1 MIHLNR
7 RRLCCRILGDGQ
19 EEEEKK
25 KKKKRNNNR
34 ARIRRRRRTVADGI
48 YLVILSSVV
57 LLLFLIGR
65 QGQLIE
71 KTGTDYCSLS
81 LLVLPNI
88 PMVVEALPDLKQQQQ
103 IIQHPRH
110 HQRRTTKQKL
120 QKNLRKTKIKQKQ
133 HSSKKND
140 SRDNKSSKD
149 NDDNVGDVSDG
160 CINGN
165 YNNNNN
171 NKCKNLTI
179 ESFLLPRRIPVRMI
193 LRNICILLMMWSLRQ
208 CIQTSGIPYA
218 QTIWQLLE
226 GDNDNDKIIGKYY
239 HPSPMDVKLAQLL
252 LSCDDGNNNGIMLP
266 PSLLPSAKPLL
277 GLVASIAM
285 YVGLIFLL
293 PRWSTKF
300 RVLLDFRKL
309 DSTLSSPPDPNT
321 SVLVRRLGRSH
332 QEKSLS
338 DGKNDLLI
346 IPLQLS
352 SVSNKNKQ
360 RKKRDNNE
368 KNGIKKS
375 SSSHFSTT
383 NDYIDDDDNYVHPFD
398 YYFDVD
404 HSRIYCNPDTK
415 ACVEGAPTLQTSTLS
430 TLQKLVD
437 GGGLTKKQRQ
447 VAQERYKPYN
457 TITLSTPTFR
467 EAFLERISSPLVVI
481 QLVGKIISLLEEG
494 TGAVLSMF
502 ITLSQHYMN
511 ARQAIVSATQLA
523 QEVKTNLQDT
533 SGYRLSV
540 WNKAKK
546 KWTTTVAGNII
557 PGDIFRLKMQND
569 DDDDDNVQKKELIVP
584 VDALV
589 LKGQCLTNEA
599 ILTGESVPQIK
610 IPLDFEEEEMDHL
623 NNTSGDVGHDED
635 ATQHRRLDIHK
646 DRSSVLFAGTTLFH
660 TLEDHSGNN
669 DNNDKNSTTGGGVTC
684 IALCTGT
691 YSSKGKLLKALKG
704 SAHVG
709 AISNKSSERD
719 AMYLI
724 SSLSFCSFVSC
735 LSLFVRRE
743 GNSAKVSAFR
753 RVIQCTRIVLA
764 SIPSNMPLALATI
777 ARSCS
782 QILRH
787 QADVVCSEPGSLL
800 TAAYVDTV
808 VFDKVCKCIIVQKQ
822 LIIHC
827 ITSNMFA

>member
-1 MIHLNR
+1 MIHSNR
-7 RRLCCRILGDGQ
+7 RRVCCCILGD
-19 EEEEKK
+19 EEKMRRR
-25 KKKKRNNNR
+25 RNNI
-34 ARIRRRRRTVADGI
+34 RIRRRRTVADVI
-48 YLVILSSVV
+48 FLVIVSSVV
-57 LLLFLIGR
+57 LFLFIIGR
-65 QGQLIE
+65 VQLIE
-71 KTGTDYCSLS
+71 TETDFSLPS
-81 LLVLPNI
+81 LLLPNI
-88 PMVVEALPDLKQQQQ
+88 IMVEALPDLKQQ
-103 IIQHPRH
+103 R
-110 HQRRTTKQKL
+110 HQRLTTKQKL
-120 QKNLRKTKIKQKQ
+120 QKNLRKTKIKQDNKR
-133 HSSKKND
+133 
-140 SRDNKSSKD
+140 RDNKNQHSNQKKD
-149 NDDNVGDVSDG
+149 PISGNKASINDDG
-160 CINGN
+160 CTNG
-165 YNNNNN
+165 NNN
-171 NKCKNLTI
+171 NKKKCVKNLTI

-226 GDNDNDKIIGKYY
+226 GDNDNDKIRKYY
-239 HPSPMDVKLAQLL
+239 YPSPMDVKLAQLL
-252 LSCDDGNNNGIMLP
+252 LSCDDGNNNNGVMLP

-277 GLVASIAM
+277 SLVASIAM
-285 YVGLIFLL
+285 YVGLIFLI

-309 DSTLSSPPDPNT
+309 DSSLSSPPDPNT
-321 SVLVRRLGRSH
+321 SVLVRRIGRSH

-338 DGKNDLLI
+338 DGNNDLLI
-346 IPLQLS
+346 IPLQQS
-352 SVSNKNKQ
+352 SVSSKNKK
-360 RKKRDNNE
+360 KKRDNNNK

-375 SSSHFSTT
+375 SSHSTTTT
-383 NDYIDDDDNYVHPFD
+383 NDYIDDDDNYVHPSE

-404 HSRIYCNPDTK
+404 YSRVYCNPDTK
-415 ACVEGAPTLQTSTLS
+415 LCLEGAPTLQTSTLS

-437 GGGLTKKQRQ
+437 GGGLTKKQRK
-447 VAQERYKPYN
+447 VAQERYTPYN

-533 SGYRLSV
+533 SGYRVSV
-540 WNKAKK
+540 WNKANK

-557 PGDIFRLKMQND
+557 PGDIFRLKMQD
-569 DDDDDNVQKKELIVP
+569 DDDKVQKKELIVP

-610 IPLDFEEEEMDHL
+610 IPLDFDEEEMDHL
-623 NNTSGDVGHDED
+623 NNTSTSSDVGHDED
-635 ATQHRRLDIHK
+635 APQHRRLDIHK
-646 DRSSVLFAGTTLFH
+646 DRSSILFAGTTLFH
-660 TLEDHSGNN
+660 TLDDHSENN
-669 DNNDKNSTTGGGVTC
+669 DDDDDDDKNSTTGGGVTC

-691 YSSKGKLLKALKG
+691 YSSKGKLLQALKG

-709 AISNKSSERD
+709 AISNKSSEKD

-735 LSLFVRRE
+735 LSLFIRRE

-764 SIPSNMPLALATI
+764 SIPSDIPLALATI

-782 QILRH
+782 QILRN

-808 VFDKVCKCIIVQKQ
+808 VFDKVCKFIIVQKQ
-822 LIIHC
+822 LIIHY
-827 ITSNMFA
+827 TASSMLV